1 MNNNYRNN
9 FHNSDCHINI
19 VYLGGS
25 CVNHYRE
32 YNQSLKLFE
41 CDYSKH
47 YLIVSSSGWID
58 YKDTIKYRESKY
70 YCMISNGCFINI
82 PKPVDVD
89 VEFGDECVI
98 IKITNENEPLDF
110 MDLSSSSDEL

>member
-9 FHNSDCHINI
+9 YHKSDCHINI

-89 VEFGDECVI
+89 VEFGDECII